1 MPLCLHFDAGGFL
14 YQEASKL
21 EAALN
26 HLGPWPSLALGEGLC
41 EVSSAAGRCWT
52 WLVRHQPIT
61 FAIEAQGWD
70 LSSAFLRVV
79 MYCVIGPEDS
89 DIVEVLFA
97 EKAPTETERRAI
109 PSRSSAQRT
118 VSGFEILI
126 WYSSFI
132 CSFHWFYGD
141 PDWLRRRSTQALG
154 GCKSSKFCKRCSA
167 RGGSLF
173 VPWKTTWL
181 CWFILGCETY
191 TIITHQDDMKHLK

>member
-1 MPLCLHFDAGGFL
+1 LGEICWILYIVYWASFLVHFRIRETVVFTGTATAENVVFLTRMPLCLHFDARFSVPRNLKTRGS
-14 YQEASKL
+14 YAKM
-21 EAALN
+21 ALN

-70 LSSAFLRVV
+70 LSSAFLGVV
-79 MYCVIGPEDS
+79 MCCVTGPEDS

-97 EKAPTETERRAI
+97 EKAPTETEPRAI

-126 WYSSFI
+126 
-132 CSFHWFYGD
+132 
-141 PDWLRRRSTQALG
+141 
-154 GCKSSKFCKRCSA
+154 
-167 RGGSLF
+167 
-173 VPWKTTWL
+173 
-181 CWFILGCETY
+181 
-191 TIITHQDDMKHLK
+191 

>member
-1 MPLCLHFDAGGFL
+1 MFLTRMPLCLHFDAGGFL

-126 WYSSFI
+126 
-132 CSFHWFYGD
+132 
-141 PDWLRRRSTQALG
+141 
-154 GCKSSKFCKRCSA
+154 
-167 RGGSLF
+167 
-173 VPWKTTWL
+173 
-181 CWFILGCETY
+181 
-191 TIITHQDDMKHLK
+191 